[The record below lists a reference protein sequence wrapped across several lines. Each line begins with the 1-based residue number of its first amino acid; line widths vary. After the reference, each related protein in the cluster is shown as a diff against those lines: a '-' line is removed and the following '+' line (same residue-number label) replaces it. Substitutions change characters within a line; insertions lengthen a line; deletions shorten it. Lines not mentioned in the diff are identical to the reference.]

1 MNPHSQRNPG
11 FFAGSGRHAKALKI
25 LKVIEDAG
33 KIGNTSLRLL
43 DIGTGNGEIAFYLS
57 KFYDVTS
64 VDVVDQRREKDG
76 FSFFCVTEEFLP
88 FAERSFDIV
97 ISNHVIEHVNDAGI
111 HLSEIARVLKPD
123 GLAYLATPNRIWPWE
138 VHYRV
143 PLLHYLP
150 QVLFMRVLKRLNKY
164 HEELRLLSWLSLKN
178 KACKHFSVEVVS
190 DAVCKWPHRYYLN
203 VNNMIARILSLI
215 PLRLFRILMF
225 IQPTL
230 IIVLRPKFQTNDS
243 S

>member
-1 MNPHSQRNPG
+1 MKLCHAINPG
-11 FFAGSGRHAKALKI
+11 FVTDHGRLAKALKI
-25 LKVIEDAG
+25 LKIIEDAG
-33 KIGNTSLRLL
+33 KTGNTPLKLL
-43 DIGTGNGEIAFYLS
+43 DIGTGNGAIAFHLASY
-57 KFYDVTS
+57 FDVTS
-64 VDVVDQRREKDG
+64 IDIVDQRTEREGYAFCRSDG
-76 FSFFCVTEEFLP
+76 DILP
-88 FAERSFDIV
+88 FPEKSFDIV
-97 ISNHVIEHVNDAGI
+97 ISNHVIEHVNDADI

-123 GLAYLATPNRIWPWE
+123 GLAYLATPNRFWPWE

-150 QVLFMRVLKRLNKY
+150 QALFMRVLKRLNKY

-178 KACKHFSVEVVS
+178 KACKHFSVEIVS

-203 VNNMIARILSLI
+203 VNNTIARILSLI

-230 IIVLRPKFQTNDS
+230 IIVLRPKFQTND
-243 S
+243 